1 MKRKII
7 YALCIIPLVIGV
19 LSVSIVCT
27 DDTKIDLSSDK
38 VINTDAQINPQT
50 PSVDVSYE
58 VNDDIVDIT
67 VFGNYLNRN
76 RLLWATYDE
85 NGRLTGIKNNN
96 IFAYPFKYQGEL
108 SDNSNRLIIWND
120 ETNSALINKVIK
132 QED

>member
-7 YALCIIPLVIGV
+7 YALCITALVIGV

-38 VINTDAQINPQT
+38 VVNTDAQINEQT

-67 VFGNYLNRN
+67 VFGNYLNQN

-85 NGRLTGIKNNN
+85 SGRLTSIKNNN

-108 SDNSNRLIIWND
+108 SNNSNRLIIWND

>member
-7 YALCIIPLVIGV
+7 YALCITALVIGV

-27 DDTKIDLSSDK
+27 DDTNIDLSSDK
-38 VINTDAQINPQT
+38 VVNTDAQINEQT

-58 VNDDIVDIT
+58 VNDDVVDIT

-85 NGRLTGIKNNN
+85 NGRLTSIKNNN
-96 IFAYPFKYQGEL
+96 IFAYPFKYQEEL
-108 SDNSNRLIIWND
+108 SNNSNRLIIWND